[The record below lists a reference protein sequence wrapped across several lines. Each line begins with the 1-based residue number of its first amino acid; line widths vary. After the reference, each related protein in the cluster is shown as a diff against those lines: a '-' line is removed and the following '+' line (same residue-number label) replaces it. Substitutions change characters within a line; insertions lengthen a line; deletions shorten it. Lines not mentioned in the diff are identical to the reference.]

1 MDRTTVRIIL
11 AIIGVLVVAGIYL
24 WHRYQTPITA
34 GWKKLLESL
43 GGAVAQRWSRKK
55 TAGLRHPKAM
65 DAADDADE
73 DTSFDD
79 YLDDYALSPTREQ
92 RVEPYWS
99 DDDPIE
105 DRVAEF
111 PRPRET
117 AAHQKM
123 QTPSPPTERQ
133 AAPSVVQLSV
143 VAVDNAYFTGGEILE
158 AFTRVGLRYGDMG
171 IFHLYNEV
179 DEILFSVASMV
190 EPGTF
195 PMENMMSFECPGVV
209 LFFQANHVDA
219 PLEVFDSLVSC
230 CHELAIRLNGV
241 EWDVNRQ
248 PLTTE
253 KIIELR
259 RAL

>member
-11 AIIGVLVVAGIYL
+11 AIIGVIVVIGVYL
-24 WHRYQTPITA
+24 WHRYQTQITA
-34 GWKKLLESL
+34 GWKKLAGSL
-43 GGAVAQRWSRKK
+43 GDAVAQRQARKK
-55 TAGLRHPKAM
+55 AEGLHRSTAQ
-65 DAADDADE
+65 DAADAADA

-79 YLDDYALSPTREQ
+79 YLDDYALSPAREQ
-92 RVEPYWS
+92 RIEPYWR
-99 DDDPIE
+99 DDEPD
-105 DRVAEF
+105 DEF
-111 PRPRET
+111 MDEAPRPR
-117 AAHQKM
+117 AAAAPPP
-123 QTPSPPTERQ
+123 PSPKTERP
-133 AAPSVVQLSV
+133 AVPNVVQLSV
-143 VAVDNAYFTGGEILE
+143 VAVDNAYFTGGEILD
-158 AFTRVGLRYGDMG
+158 AFNRVGLRYGDMG

-209 LFFQANHVDA
+209 LFFQPSHVDE
-219 PLEVFDSLVSC
+219 PLDVFDSLVSC